1 MRISINMKMLLG
13 YGIVIL
19 LMAVLTSQFTFS
31 QFDKVNNLNDRI
43 IDNMLSEYKLID
55 VLEND
60 FFEMDK
66 SVVRLKLNGNP
77 EMLED
82 LIRRMEILSLSL
94 DAFKNIYQNPRLS
107 DVLNLTINRL
117 DKYKKVFIDIKEN
130 NTDQKV
136 KLSELLNENGL
147 NNLINEIDYKNKIDI
162 IKNYFNQKVNDEK
175 IAISEIRKDSYIYLG
190 LIFLSTV
197 VVALLIGIFSS
208 RNISNE
214 IRMSSNLIRRVSDEI
229 SDTTANETE
238 VSETQSQ
245 KIEQV
250 SENLQEL
257 SASANLIAGSVGDVS
272 EKVNVTAEKMLGLK
286 ESAGKIETINVAVN
300 EITQQINILSLNAS
314 IEASRAGEQGKGF
327 SAVAMEI
334 RKLAENTRNTT
345 EDVYS
350 IIETIR
356 KASSY
361 TMDAMEEVV
370 KLVGGIK
377 ENVNQQDLSTTSIT
391 DAVSKI
397 NEGMKTTVDSI
408 KKTGDAADELA
419 KLSKK
424 LQKLV

>member
-1 MRISINMKMLLG
+1 MKMLLG
-13 YGIVIL
+13 YGTVIL

-31 QFDKVNNLNDRI
+31 QFDQVNNLNDRI
-43 IDNMLSEYKLID
+43 IDNMLNEYKLID
-55 VLEND
+55 AIEND

-66 SVVRLKLNGNP
+66 SVVRLELNRSP

-82 LIRRMEILSLSL
+82 LIRRMEILSLGL
-94 DAFKNIYQNPRLS
+94 DDFKSIYQNPRLS
-107 DVLNLTINRL
+107 DVLNLTINSL
-117 DKYKKVFIDIKEN
+117 NKYKKVFIDIKEN

-136 KLSELLNENGL
+136 KLSELINQNGL
-147 NNLINEIDYKNKIDI
+147 NNLIKEIDYKNKIDI

-175 IAISEIRKDSYIYLG
+175 VAIFSIRKDSYVYLG
-190 LIFLSTV
+190 GIFISAV
-197 VVALLIGIFSS
+197 IVALLIGIFSS

-286 ESAGKIETINVAVN
+286 ESAEKIETINAAVN
-300 EITQQINILSLNAS
+300 EISQQINILSLNAS

-361 TMDAMEEVV
+361 TMDALEEVV
-370 KLVGGIK
+370 KLVGSIK
-377 ENVNQQDLSTTSIT
+377 ENVNQQDVSTISIT

-424 LQKLV
+424 LQRLV